1 MSGRR
6 VVVQAPDE
14 RGLRAVT
21 VDGAPAGS
29 AWSLR
34 DLRRQL
40 RRAGLPP
47 DTDLADRA
55 SVTWRGADGTLWPD
69 RTLRRRATIAL
80 LVAGLLVSALLLADI
95 GMVDALGAL
104 TFSGRLTGML
114 LVLAGA
120 VQAVAAAAVFDF
132 WGKRTLR
139 YSGALVLLG
148 VLIAVGTEALLMAV
162 WFQERE
168 WTPYLPVFLALSL
181 WSVWAAWTVW
191 RARAWKGIPYPRSF
205 TAGVAATAVLASAN
219 FAYSA
224 VYQPHAALFHF
235 KVQATFGTPKR
246 DPERP
251 VIYLP
256 VKLHVANDGAVPA
269 YVLNS
274 AYLVYGRESVFDG
287 KKTVVEQKKWRAD
300 TEGRA
305 DVELHVQPTGYQV
318 INSGPVVPVDS
329 WVAPGAD
336 YSTERVV
343 QIPTDAPYDLVMA
356 TVSVTF
362 MRGDRGKVDDELRYP
377 VFSWKQKT
385 DRFFDCAAVKCLD
398 YVLYHARVRHNNNII
413 NVTRRP
419 RYINTYRSFGA
430 PNSGI
435 AVLISPRDSKGHVSA
450 DAESSERY
458 GVDQYDS
465 AVTEIPFATLL
476 DPGRSPAP

>member
-47 DTDLADRA
+47 DTDLEDRA
-55 SVTWRGADGTLWPD
+55 SVTWRGADSTLWPD

-80 LVAGLLVSALLLADI
+80 LTAGLLVSALLLADI

-114 LVLAGA
+114 LVLSGA
-120 VQAVAAAAVFDF
+120 VQVVAAAAVFDF

-139 YSGALVLLG
+139 YSGALVLVG
-148 VLIAVGTEALLMAV
+148 VLIAVGTEALLLAV

-224 VYQPHAALFHF
+224 LYQPQKALLHF

-246 DPERP
+246 DPNRP
-251 VIYLP
+251 VVYLP
-256 VKLHVANDGAVPA
+256 VKLRVANDGAVPA
-269 YVLNS
+269 YILNS
-274 AYLVYGRESVFDG
+274 SYLVFGRESVFDA
-287 KKTVVEQKKWRAD
+287 KKTVVEREKWRAD
-300 TEGRA
+300 AEGGA
-305 DVELHVQPTGYQV
+305 DVELHVQPTAYRT
-318 INSGPVVPVDS
+318 INTGLAVPPDS
-329 WVAPGAD
+329 WIEPGAD
-336 YSTERVV
+336 FTTERMV
-343 QIPTDAPYDLVMA
+343 QIPTDARYDLVMA
-356 TVSVTF
+356 SVSVIF
-362 MRGDRGKVDDELRYP
+362 MRGDRWKVDDELRYP
-377 VFSWKQKT
+377 IFSWKQKT
-385 DRFFDCAAVKCLD
+385 DRFFDCSAGKCLD
-398 YVLYHARVRHNNNII
+398 YVMYHARVRHNNNII

-419 RYINTYRSFGA
+419 RYINAYRSFGA
-430 PNSGI
+430 PDSGI
-435 AVLISPRDSKGHVSA
+435 DVLISPRDSKGHVSFA
-450 DAESSERY
+450 NESSHMY
-458 GVDQYDS
+458 GVDEYNS

-476 DPGRSPAP
+476 APARSPAP